1 MNAPELKQFAAQGFN
16 RVALFAESLVG
27 QETPLSLYLK
37 LTQDLGKKIPTYLNP
52 FMVANVL
59 VATPSL
65 VYPLVPSLEA

>member
-37 LTQDLGKKIPTYLNP
+37 LTQGSGQKIPTYLNL

-59 VATPSL
+59 VVTRLLAYQHAL
-65 VYPLVPSLEA
+65 Y